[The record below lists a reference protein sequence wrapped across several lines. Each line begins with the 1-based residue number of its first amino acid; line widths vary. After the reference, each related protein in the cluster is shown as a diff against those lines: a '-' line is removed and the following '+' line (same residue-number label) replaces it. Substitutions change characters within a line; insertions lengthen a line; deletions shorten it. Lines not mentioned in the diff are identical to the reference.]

1 MKAVNELN
9 FKIEKIMNKATK
21 IYLIQFACFAAVFL
35 ISRYVISYFN
45 LFSGL
50 WIPIVSG
57 LIAIVLA
64 PQFKIFKI
72 DGKDTVFMAWILSKK
87 GTPIKWL

>member
-1 MKAVNELN
+1 
-9 FKIEKIMNKATK
+9 MNKATK

-35 ISRYVISYFN
+35 ISRYAIAHFN
-45 LFSGL
+45 LLTGL
-50 WIPIVSG
+50 WIPVVSG

-72 DGKDTVFMAWILSKK
+72 EGKETVYMAWLFSKK
-87 GTPIKWL
+87 GSPITWL